1 MGVNQ
6 MQAYLDSCIIIYLV
20 EEHPL
25 YAPKLE
31 GHLANHPN
39 VTVCFSALSEM
50 ECLVMPVR
58 NRNQLLTDK
67 FRDWFKQAEFLPLE
81 REVFHRAAD
90 LRATHPSLK
99 TPDAIHLA
107 TALYHGCAE
116 FWTNDDRLVA
126 VAPQIAKNVI
136 N

>member
-6 MQAYLDSCIIIYLV
+6 VQAYLDSCIIIYLV

-31 GHLANHPN
+31 IRLANHPDA
-39 VTVCFSALSEM
+39 TLCFSALSEM
-50 ECLVMPVR
+50 ECLVMPLR
-58 NRNQLLTDK
+58 NHNQILTDK
-67 FRDWFKQAEFLPLE
+67 FRDWFKQAYFLPLE
-81 REVFHRAAD
+81 REIYQRAAD

-107 TALYHGCAE
+107 AALYHGCAE
-116 FWTNDDRLVA
+116 FWTNDDRLA
-126 VAPQIAKNVI
+126 TVAPRIVKNVI

>member
-1 MGVNQ
+1 
-6 MQAYLDSCIIIYLV
+6 MQAYLDSCTIIYLV

-31 GHLANHPN
+31 IHLANHPDA
-39 VTVCFSALSEM
+39 TVCFSALSEM
-50 ECLVMPVR
+50 ECLVMPLR
-58 NRNQLLTDK
+58 NHNQILTDK
-67 FRDWFKQAEFLPLE
+67 FHDWFKQAEFLPLE
-81 REVFHRAAD
+81 REIFQRAAD

-107 TALYHGCAE
+107 TALHHGCAE
-116 FWTNDDRLVA
+116 FWTNDDRLTA